1 MPTDK
6 LTIDT
11 PEQVHLEF
19 VLADIGSRFMAVFAD
34 FCIQIILYFVLILI
48 DHWAL
53 GGAMFSHLS
62 QYQVWVIAVLFFVY
76 FCIYWG
82 YYAAFEALWN
92 GQTPGKRWAGIRVI
106 KETGRP
112 INAFEAIARNILRV
126 VDQIPGIYAVG
137 IVVMLLNSKNRRLGD
152 FVAGTLVVHER
163 KAKESDLF
171 FNIANKPAEQPLYQV
186 TRLGVA
192 EIELIETFLAR
203 RLDIPAHV
211 RQQSAQRIAEMIG
224 SKLGIDAQSRPADNE
239 NFLELVVKEFRDRA
253 QYKTF

>member
-1 MPTDK
+1 MPSDK

-34 FCIQIILYFVLILI
+34 FFIQVVFYFVLIII
-48 DHWAL
+48 DWTAL
-53 GGAMFSHLS
+53 GGAMFSKMS
-62 QYQVWVIAVLFFVY
+62 SYQTWVIAMLIIVY

-112 INAFEAIARNILRV
+112 INAFEAIARNLMRV

-137 IVVMLLNSKNRRLGD
+137 IVTMLLNSKNRRLGD

-171 FNIANKPAEQPLYQV
+171 FNTSTKPGEQPLYQV
-186 TRLGVA
+186 NRLGVA

-211 RQQSAQRIAEMIG
+211 RQQSAVRIADMIG
-224 SKLGIDAQSRPADNE
+224 TKLGIDPQLRPADNE

-253 QYKTF
+253 QYR